1 MNRLEMSKALDAIL
15 PSLNDYELHI
25 LYKTLK
31 EDEVPMTK
39 TNKWV
44 LVNLNACSD
53 DTIYKLF
60 NLVFEKQ

>member
-1 MNRLEMSKALDAIL
+1 MNKLEMARALEAIL
-15 PSLNDYELHI
+15 PSLNDYELHM

-44 LVNLNACSD
+44 LVNLNMCTD
-53 DTIYKLF
+53 DTICKLF
-60 NLVFEKQ
+60 NLVFQNQ

>member
-1 MNRLEMSKALDAIL
+1 MARALEAIL
-15 PSLNDYELHI
+15 PSLNDYELHM

-44 LVNLNACSD
+44 LVNLNMCTD
-53 DTIYKLF
+53 DTICKLF
-60 NLVFEKQ
+60 NLVFQNQ

>member
-1 MNRLEMSKALDAIL
+1 MAKALEAIL
-15 PSLNDYELHI
+15 PSLDDSELHM

-31 EDEVPMTK
+31 EDKVPMTK
-39 TNKWV
+39 TNKWI

-53 DTIYKLF
+53 DTICKLF